1 MLDGTPHQLPAFQ
14 RFWKGTAR
22 FPHDFHN
29 FSMFAIFFPMFAPF
43 WSCFAP
49 RFDSPVLP
57 EPHRIELFPGELQH
71 RQLRVRAH
79 RGAAD
84 VGGQQGAFA
93 EEVAHLQNH
102 QLMRMGLGMM
112 VNGD

>member
-1 MLDGTPHQLPAFQ
+1 
-14 RFWKGTAR
+14 
-22 FPHDFHN
+22 
-29 FSMFAIFFPMFAPF
+29 MFAPF

-102 QLMRMGLGMM
+102 QLMGMGLGMTPCFFWGG
-112 VNGD
+112 NYGEHRIES